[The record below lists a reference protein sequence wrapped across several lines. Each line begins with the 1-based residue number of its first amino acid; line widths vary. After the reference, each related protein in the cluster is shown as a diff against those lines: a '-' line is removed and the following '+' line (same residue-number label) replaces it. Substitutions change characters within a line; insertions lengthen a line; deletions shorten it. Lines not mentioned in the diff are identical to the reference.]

1 MGEVL
6 GRHTRHM
13 GAVEALKAL
22 AEIPPE
28 RRSPDVRRTLADST
42 GHPLRRHLHRRS
54 HESTPD
60 SRPGRRGFG
69 FPLMYQTDVLEI
81 LGILTRLGYRD
92 ERMREALDLVAGKAD
107 AQGRWKLEST
117 FNDRFLV
124 PIEAKRAPSRWITLC
139 ALQVLE

>member
-81 LGILTRLGYRD
+81 LGILTGLGV
-92 ERMREALDLVAGKAD
+92 REARMDEALAPIAAKQD
-107 AQGRWKLEST
+107 GRGRGKLENT
-117 FNDRFLV
+117 F
-124 PIEAKRAPSRWITLC
+124 S
-139 ALQVLE
+139 